1 MCFRCYE
8 KDISINISGMRQS
21 SSILNITKIHTDLYP
36 KSANIAV
43 ENVKMK
49 TLDNFYNNIT
59 KLKKEFF

>member
-1 MCFRCYE
+1 
-8 KDISINISGMRQS
+8 MRQS

-59 KLKKEFF
+59 KLKKEFFKNRYSGI